1 MQPKGTIFSIKKF
14 AIHDGP
20 GIRSTIFFKGCPL
33 RCAWCHNPEGISP
46 TAEIMVFPDRCLKEC
61 ADCLNACPKNVLKKR
76 GGTISLERN
85 KCDGCGLC
93 VTVCPAEALQLAGSR
108 VTVMDAVCQLSKDT
122 AFYRN
127 SGGGITCSGGE
138 PLLQPRFLQA
148 LLTACR
154 RQNLHTTVDTCGH
167 APFGDFE
174 KILPLTDLFLYDL
187 KIMDEGKHRRL
198 TGVSNR
204 LLIKNLQKLSLLT
217 PRLAIRIPLIPGAND
232 SAADIAELADF
243 CASLPRRHPV
253 HLLPYH
259 RGGRA
264 KNKRLGQF
272 DSLAETRVPAP
283 AAMQK
288 AREFFLKRKLTVKI
302 GG

>member
-1 MQPKGTIFSIKKF
+1 MQPKATIFSIKKF

-33 RCAWCHNPEGISP
+33 RCNWCHNPEGISP
-46 TAEIMVFPDRCLKEC
+46 EPEIIVFPDRCLKEC
-61 ADCLNACPKNVLKKR
+61 ADCLAVCPKNALKKK

-85 KCDGCGLC
+85 KCAGCGICALS
-93 VTVCPAEALQLAGSR
+93 CPSEALQLAGTR
-108 VTVMDAVCQLSKDT
+108 VTVMDAFDQLSKDT
-122 AFYRN
+122 DFYRN

-148 LLTACR
+148 LLTACHK
-154 RQNLHTTVDTCGH
+154 QNLHTAVDTCGH
-167 APFGDFE
+167 APFGDFAR
-174 KILPLTDLFLYDL
+174 ILPLTDLFLYDL
-187 KIMDEGKHRRL
+187 KIMDENKHMRL

-204 LLIKNLQKLSLLT
+204 LLIKNLQKLSPLA

-232 SAADIAELADF
+232 STADMAALADF
-243 CASLPRRHPV
+243 CASLPRRHHV

-259 RGGRA
+259 RGGLA

-272 DSLAETRVPAP
+272 DSLAAIRVPAS

-288 AREFFLKRKLTVKI
+288 AREIFLKRKLTVKI

>member
-1 MQPKGTIFSIKKF
+1 MVE
-14 AIHDGP
+14 
-20 GIRSTIFFKGCPL
+20 RS
-33 RCAWCHNPEGISP
+33 
-46 TAEIMVFPDRCLKEC
+46 
-61 ADCLNACPKNVLKKR
+61 
-76 GGTISLERN
+76 

-93 VTVCPAEALQLAGSR
+93 ATVCPAEALQLAGSR
-108 VTVMDAVCQLSKDT
+108 VTVMDAMSKLSKDI
-122 AFYRN
+122 AFFRN

-154 RQNLHTTVDTCGH
+154 EQNLHTAVDTCGH

-187 KIMDEGKHRRL
+187 KIMDENKHKRL

-204 LLIKNLQKLSLLT
+204 LLIKNLQKLS
-217 PRLAIRIPLIPGAND
+217 RLAPHLTIRIPLIPGAND
-232 SAADIAELADF
+232 AADDMAAMADF

-259 RGGRA
+259 RGGRG
-264 KNKRLGQF
+264 KNRRLGQP
-272 DSLAETRVPAP
+272 DSLAATLVPVPA
-283 AAMQK
+283 AIAKSQGNFFK
-288 AREFFLKRKLTVKI
+288 AKIDRQGRRLT
-302 GG
+302 